1 MKSILKLSCGADF
14 GEASASSVES
24 EGSRAAG
31 SAVKTFYG
39 YYESPFGPLL
49 LTSEDSSLTGLHFVK
64 GKPLPVPPG
73 SVLDEAVAPFPEA
86 IGQLEEYFRGERSK
100 FCIPL
105 RLKGTE
111 FEVRAW
117 QALSSIP
124 FGETISY
131 KEQAQ
136 RIGSVPRAV
145 GLANGRNPV
154 AIIVPCHRVIGAD
167 GKLVGYGGGIE
178 RKRALLE
185 FEATVRDFGPQP
197 WVRGRG

>member
-1 MKSILKLSCGADF
+1 MKSILKLPCRGDSGDHSRP
-14 GEASASSVES
+14 ELES
-24 EGSRAAG
+24 KISRVAG
-31 SAVKTFYG
+31 SGAGTFYR
-39 YYESPFGPLL
+39 YYESPVGPLL
-49 LTSEDSSLTGLHFVK
+49 LTSKDSNLTGLHFVK
-64 GKPLPVPPG
+64 GNPLPMPLG
-73 SVLDEAVAPFPEA
+73 FVLDEAAAPFSEA
-86 IGQLEEYFRGERSK
+86 VGQLEEYFRGERSK
-100 FCIPL
+100 FAVPL

-117 QALSSIP
+117 RALSSIP

-131 KEQAQ
+131 KEQAR

-167 GKLVGYGGGIE
+167 GKLVGYGGGVE

-197 WVRGRG
+197 MRRK

>member
-1 MKSILKLSCGADF
+1 MKSILKLPG
-14 GEASASSVES
+14 
-24 EGSRAAG
+24 RAAAVRLGG
-31 SAVKTFYG
+31 SAAADGGRGSSAETFYR
-39 YYESPFGPLL
+39 YYESPVGPLL
-49 LTSEDSSLTGLHFVK
+49 LTSEGSSLTGLHFVK
-64 GKPLPVPPG
+64 CNPLPVPPG
-73 SVLDEAVAPFPEA
+73 SILNQEADPLAEAVW
-86 IGQLEEYFRGERSK
+86 QLEEYFRGERTK
-100 FCIPL
+100 FDIPL

-117 QALSSIP
+117 EVLSSIP
-124 FGETISY
+124 FGVTISY

-167 GKLVGYGGGIE
+167 GKLVGYGGGVE

-197 WVRGRG
+197 MRS

>member
-1 MKSILKLSCGADF
+1 MKSILKLHCRRDF
-14 GEASASSVES
+14 GEHSRTELES
-24 EGSRAAG
+24 KTSRVAG
-31 SAVKTFYG
+31 SGAKTFYR
-39 YYESPFGPLL
+39 YYESPVGPLL

-64 GKPLPVPPG
+64 GNPLPMPPDA
-73 SVLDEAVAPFPEA
+73 VLDEAAAPFLETV
-86 IGQLEEYFRGERSK
+86 GQLEEYFRGERSK
-100 FCIPL
+100 FGIPL

-111 FEVRAW
+111 FEARAW

-131 KEQAQ
+131 KEQAR
-136 RIGSVPRAV
+136 RIGSVARAV

-167 GKLVGYGGGIE
+167 GKLVGYGGGVE

-197 WVRGRG
+197 MRRN

>member
-1 MKSILKLSCGADF
+1 MKSTQRLSCRGDF
-14 GEASASSVES
+14 GEHPRPELASKI
-24 EGSRAAG
+24 SRVAG
-31 SAVKTFYG
+31 SGAETFYR
-39 YYESPFGPLL
+39 YYESPVGPLL
-49 LTSEDSSLTGLHFVK
+49 LTSEGSSLTGLHFVK
-64 GKPLPVPPG
+64 GNPLPMLPG
-73 SVLDEAVAPFPEA
+73 SVLDEAAAPFPEA
-86 IGQLEEYFRGERSK
+86 VGQLEEYFRGERSK
-100 FCIPL
+100 FGIPL

-131 KEQAQ
+131 KEQAR

-197 WVRGRG
+197 MPRK

>member
-1 MKSILKLSCGADF
+1 MKHYC
-14 GEASASSVES
+14 
-24 EGSRAAG
+24 
-31 SAVKTFYG
+31 
-39 YYESPFGPLL
+39 YYKSPVGPLL
-49 LTSEDSSLTGLHFVK
+49 LTSEDSSLTGLHFAK
-64 GKPLPVPPG
+64 GKSLPVPPA
-73 SVLDEAVAPFPEA
+73 SIQDEDADPFHEAV
-86 IGQLEEYFRGERSK
+86 GQLEEYFRGERPE
-100 FCIPL
+100 FDLPL
-105 RLKGTE
+105 RLRGTE

-154 AIIVPCHRVIGAD
+154 AIILPCHRVIGAD
-167 GKLVGYGGGIE
+167 GKLVGYGGGVE

-197 WVRGRG
+197 MRS